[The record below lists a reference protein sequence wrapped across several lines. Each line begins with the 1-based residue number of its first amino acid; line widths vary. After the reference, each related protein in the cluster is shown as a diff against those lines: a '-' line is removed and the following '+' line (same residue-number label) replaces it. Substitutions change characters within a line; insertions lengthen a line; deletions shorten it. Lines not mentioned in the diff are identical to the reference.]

1 MFTKSIPELKEERYW
16 IFIDSKGAPSIAKVK
31 TIRRWYDKTSKTNI
45 TEVDVIENIFGGF
58 HKGMRL
64 NIDFPWQ
71 LQKTLEDA
79 MKVMIL
85 AIFSSRGAD
94 SFFWNEAPWE

>member
-1 MFTKSIPELKEERYW
+1 MFTKSMPELKEERYW

-31 TIRRWYDKTSKTNI
+31 TIKRWYDKVSKLNVI
-45 TEVDVIENIFGGF
+45 KVDVIENVFGSY

-64 NIDFPWQ
+64 GLNNLWQ

-79 MKVMIL
+79 RKLMVL
-85 AIFSSRGAD
+85 AIFSSKGID
-94 SFFWNEAPWE
+94 SFFWGQPPWE